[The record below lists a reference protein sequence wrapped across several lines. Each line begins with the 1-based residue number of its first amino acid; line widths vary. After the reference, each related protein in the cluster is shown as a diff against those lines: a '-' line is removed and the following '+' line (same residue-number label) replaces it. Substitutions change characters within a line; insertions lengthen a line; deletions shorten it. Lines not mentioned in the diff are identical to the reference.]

1 MVFFFD
7 AKAAQRARSE
17 NSLGASA
24 FAPLRLKFIVKTM
37 NRKIA
42 VVTGANAGMGRVTA
56 LELARQG
63 FDVVLVCR
71 NRQKGEAALH
81 DIRRKAGH
89 DAVRLVLGDL
99 SSQADI
105 RRAAAEI
112 SANFPVID
120 VLVNNAGA
128 LNGARTE
135 TVDGLETTW
144 AVNHLAYFL
153 LTNLLMDPLKAAPA
167 ARIVNLSS
175 QAQAVGAIHWDD
187 VSLRRGYNGFKAYA
201 QSKLANL
208 LFTNELARR
217 LKGQRVTVNAVHPG
231 AVRSEFGSGGG
242 WMGAAF
248 KAFGGFMR
256 SPGKGAET
264 SLWLAS
270 SPEAEGVTGRYF
282 FDKKPISPQSIAHD
296 PAALERLWALSN
308 AQTGSAF

>member
-1 MVFFFD
+1 
-7 AKAAQRARSE
+7 
-17 NSLGASA
+17 
-24 FAPLRLKFIVKTM
+24 M
-37 NRKIA
+37 NRKTAI
-42 VVTGANAGMGRVTA
+42 VTGANAGMGRVTA
-56 LELARQG
+56 LELAKQNYE
-63 FDVVLVCR
+63 VVLVCR

-89 DAVRLVLGDL
+89 EAVHLVQCDL

-112 SANFPVID
+112 SARFPIID

-128 LNGARTE
+128 INGSYTE

-153 LTNLLMDPLKAAPA
+153 FTNLLLQNLKAAPA

-175 QAQAVGAIHWDD
+175 QAQAGGKLHWDD
-187 VSLRRGYNGFKAYA
+187 VNLRRGYNSVKAYM

-217 LKGQRVTVNAVHPG
+217 LKGERVIVNAVHPG

-248 KAFGGFMR
+248 RVFGVFMR
-256 SPGKGAET
+256 SAEKGAET
-264 SLWLAS
+264 ALWLATS
-270 SPEAEGVTGRYF
+270 SEVKGITGRYF
-282 FDKKPISPQSIAHD
+282 SDKKQISPQSIAND
-296 PAALERLWALSN
+296 AEAMQRLWALS
-308 AQTGSAF
+308 